1 MTRSNFSEEAREIV
15 YDHIMNT
22 RDPAGFRPSDV
33 YVVWF
38 CYILG
43 GWKALVS
50 TNIADEM
57 YYEVTY
63 NVKKDELYLDQ
74 YKKVHN
80 VVYPNFSGEA
90 PE

>member
-1 MTRSNFSEEAREIV
+1 VTRSNFSEEAREVV
-15 YDHIMNT
+15 YDHIMNE
-22 RDPAGFRPSDV
+22 REPAGFHISDV

-50 TNIADEM
+50 TTIKDNC
-57 YYEVTY
+57 YYEITY

-74 YKKVHN
+74 YKKVNN
-80 VVYPNFSGEA
+80 VTYPNFSGEEA
-90 PE
+90 E